1 MFRAVLLRSV
11 SARAFLS
18 AVSIVSLSTG
28 ALAQSGGAPSAQPSL
43 PPVVVS
49 PPKPRP
55 AVRPVP
61 RREVAERPVARPR
74 PARAASVRAA
84 RPVVAPRPQA
94 APAPVGAPADGR
106 VPVQQTTAGPVRGY
120 EAITS
125 VSATKTNLPIFATP
139 ISVQVVTRKLIEDQ
153 GAVTQS
159 EALRNVSGFQPLNTA
174 NFGQQGPTLRGF
186 SAERV
191 VDGLPNYYDA
201 GARDLLVNVER
212 IEVIKGPQGVLFS
225 GGTNAVSGTIN
236 VVSKLPTITRFAEF
250 GVTAGTPG
258 YVSPWFDINQPLTDN
273 GTVLFRVTGQWEHA
287 PASNIEIVKRRAFTI
302 NPTLTITNNNGTS
315 LTLQGHYSRRDQ
327 KEYAGLPT
335 VGTIDT
341 SLFSI
346 RRNLFPSDPN
356 IPQTTSNI
364 ASFTAKLDHAFN
376 DTWSTST
383 IARFSRSNFNEPS
396 MGLIS
401 NAPAFGSS
409 FEVYNFSIIEQMRE
423 FSLNSSVTGKF
434 DNGWIKNTLLL
445 SLDYNK
451 VNEKGAMYGD
461 ACSALFAFFFGCT
474 QDTQIVDFTNP
485 FFGPYHSQS
494 FPYILADNSYSTK
507 GATAQLTTSLF
518 DRLHILLGGRYQQL
532 VDREWD
538 GTGARTAATGSPW
551 ADTKA
556 QRFLPRAG
564 ASLEVF
570 KWLSVFGGYSEGMK
584 PIAFYNGV
592 DPMKPQLSRQGEVG
606 VKLQTEFG
614 LSGTLAFFR
623 IDKTNVATTDPT
635 TFRTYQ
641 TGLQRSSGFEAD
653 LIWQPNENWSF
664 LASYANINAYVVDDK
679 NIQFLGVTPVGVP
692 RNSGRLWGNY
702 LVTEGGLKGLS
713 LGAGMYAAS
722 KQRVQLGQPW
732 LTPSYVTLDAKI
744 GYQIDN
750 WKFQVVGKN
759 LADHKYWTPYQY
771 FAARVAPGERRS
783 VLASASTKF

>member
-1 MFRAVLLRSV
+1 MSTFANARVFGLRGLTLALIV
-11 SARAFLS
+11 SAS
-18 AVSIVSLSTG
+18 PGSL
-28 ALAQSGGAPSAQPSL
+28 ALAQSSGAASQPAL

-55 AVRPVP
+55 AVQAAP
-61 RREVAERPVARPR
+61 RREVAQRPVARPR
-74 PARAASVRAA
+74 PARVRPARAA
-84 RPVVAPRPQA
+84 APRPRP
-94 APAPVGAPADGR
+94 APAPAVAAPADGR
-106 VPVQQTTAGPVRGY
+106 IPVQQTTAGPVRGY

-125 VSATKTNLPIFATP
+125 VSATRTDLPIFATP

-174 NFGQQGPTLRGF
+174 NFGQQGPTVRGF

-225 GGTNAVSGTIN
+225 GGTNALSGTIN
-236 VVSKLPTITRFAEF
+236 VVSKMPTMTRFAEF

-258 YVSPWFDINQPLTDN
+258 YVSPWFDINQPLTEN
-273 GTVLFRVTGQWEHA
+273 GTVLFRVTGQWENA
-287 PASNIEIVKRRAFTI
+287 PASNIEIVNRRAFSI
-302 NPTLTITNNNGTS
+302 NPTLKVTNNNGTS

-346 RRNLFPSDPN
+346 RRNLFPADPN

-364 ASFTAKLDHAFN
+364 ASLTAKLDHVFN
-376 DTWSTST
+376 DAWSTST

-396 MGLIS
+396 MGLLS
-401 NAPAFGSS
+401 NAPLFGSS
-409 FEVYNFSIIEQMRE
+409 FEVYNLSIIEQMRE
-423 FSLNSSVTGKF
+423 FSINSSVTGKF
-434 DNGWIKNTLLL
+434 DQGWMKNTLLV

-461 ACSALFAFFFGCT
+461 VCSALFSLFFGCP
-474 QDTQIVDFTNP
+474 QETQIVDFTNP
-485 FFGPYHSQS
+485 FFGPYHAQS

-532 VDREWD
+532 IHHEWD
-538 GTGARTAATGSPW
+538 GTTGGRIATTGTPW
-551 ADTKA
+551 ADTTA
-556 QRFLPRAG
+556 QRFLPRVG

-592 DPMKPQLSRQGEVG
+592 DPMKPELSRQGEVG
-606 VKLQTEFG
+606 IKLQTDFG
-614 LSGTLAFFR
+614 LSGTMAFFR
-623 IDKTNVATTDPT
+623 LDRANVATTDPT

-653 LIWQPNENWSF
+653 LIWQPNANWSF
-664 LASYANINAYVVDDK
+664 LASYANINAYIVEDK
-679 NIQFLGVTPVGVP
+679 NAQFLGVTPVGAP

-713 LGAGMYAAS
+713 FGAGLYAAS

-732 LTPSYVTLDAKI
+732 LTSSYVTLDAKV

-750 WKFQVVGKN
+750 WKFQIVGKN

-771 FAARVAPGERRS
+771 FAARVAPGDRRS
-783 VLASASTKF
+783 VLASASTRF